1 MEQGREIFYDR
12 RVAELRNLVK
22 KFSNEATG
30 KIWAFLCVRFFEDA
44 LNW

>member
-12 RVAELRNLVK
+12 HVVELRNLVK

-30 KIWAFLCVRFFEDA
+30 KIWAFFVRKIF
-44 LNW
+44 